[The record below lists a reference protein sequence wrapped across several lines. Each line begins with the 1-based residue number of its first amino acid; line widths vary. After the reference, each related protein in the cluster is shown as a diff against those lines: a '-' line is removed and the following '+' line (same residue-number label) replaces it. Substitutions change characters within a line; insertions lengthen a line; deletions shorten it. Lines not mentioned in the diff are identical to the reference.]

1 MAGSSPPDS
10 AGPRRDLSVAVLGVG
25 AIGSCVG
32 ADLSLAG
39 VDITLIDHWPAH
51 VEAMRSNGIQVVGD
65 GGGYRAPNVS
75 AHHLCDVASLR
86 TEFDVVLLAA
96 KSQDTRWLAEFIRPH
111 MSTDGVIVGLQNGMN
126 NATLSDALGAERV
139 LGCVLELSAETTVP
153 GTVQRNTGRDRTWF
167 GVGELSGADTDRLQE
182 IARLM
187 SLAGKVTITD
197 NVEGAKWTKL
207 VNSSMILA
215 PCGALGLQSYQA
227 LESPEA
233 REFLAT
239 AGAEALVVGRAAGYR
254 IEPIFG
260 RTAAEFDRGDD
271 EIVELLLYAL
281 RQDLG
286 KASRSARGVVLQDFG
301 KGRRSEVEYLSG
313 VVSRTGRD
321 VGIPTP
327 ANDAVVEVCRRIDRG
342 ELRPDPSNLELLNQ
356 IAKET
361 HEVAR

>member
-1 MAGSSPPDS
+1 MAAPSPPDAS
-10 AGPRRDLSVAVLGVG
+10 APHPDPSVAVLGVG

-39 VDITLIDHWPAH
+39 VDTTLIDQWPAN
-51 VEAMRSNGIQVVGD
+51 VEAMRSNGIRVVGD
-65 GGGYRAPNVS
+65 GGGYQAPKVS

-86 TEFDVVLLAA
+86 AEFDVVLLAS
-96 KSQDTRWLAEFIRPH
+96 KSQDTRWLAEFIAPYMR
-111 MSTDGVIVGLQNGMN
+111 TDGVVVGLQNGMN
-126 NATLSDALGAERV
+126 DATVADVLGAERV
-139 LGCVLELSAETTVP
+139 LGCVLELSAEITAP
-153 GTVQRNTGRDRTWF
+153 GTVQRNTGPDRTWF
-167 GVGELSGADTDRLQE
+167 GVGELSGVYTDRLDQ
-182 IARLM
+182 IAKLL
-187 SLAGKVTITD
+187 SLAGKVTVTD

-207 VNSSMILA
+207 VNSAMILA

-227 LESPEA
+227 LELPDA

-239 AGAEALVVGRAAGYR
+239 AGAEALLVGRAAGYR

-260 RTAAEFDRGDD
+260 RTAAEFDRPDD

-281 RQDLG
+281 RHDLG

-301 KGRRSEVEYLSG
+301 KGRRSEVEFLSG
-313 VVSRTGRD
+313 VVSRTGRE

-342 ELRPDPSNLELLNQ
+342 ELRPNPANLHLLNQ
-356 IAKET
+356 IARES
-361 HEVAR
+361 HDVAR